1 VFRVLALATVLSLQ
15 ILAAY
20 AADILPPPTPDR
32 PTELVEETTRA
43 YLENRAVLLSIR
55 ATFNVLDPGE
65 IEPALV
71 AELGQMASTGPS
83 QAQLDELNLNLLTE
97 GSYYLVSL
105 EYLVRAGGAAW
116 PSDRPGS
123 HYDNDALVLLDGL
136 KRRLV
141 DAVDAGAD
149 TLPIF
154 IEAQRIM
161 ALTNGEKGVP
171 PGDDLFGRRDAMVK
185 RALKQAAPWTR
196 T

>member
-1 VFRVLALATVLSLQ
+1 LATALSLQ
-15 ILAAY
+15 ILAAH
-20 AADILPPPTPDR
+20 AADILPPSPPDQ
-32 PTELVEETTRA
+32 PIEALEETTTG
-43 YLENRAVLLSIR
+43 YLEGRAVLLSIR
-55 ATFNVLDPGE
+55 ATFTVLDRE
-65 IEPALV
+65 DIEPTLV
-71 AELGQMASTGPS
+71 AELERMTSTGPS
-83 QAQLDELNLNLLTE
+83 QAQLDELDLNLLTE

-116 PSDRPGS
+116 PADRPGA

-136 KRRLV
+136 KRRLF
-141 DAVDAGAD
+141 DAVDARAD

-161 ALTNGEKGVP
+161 ALTNGEKDVP